1 MRELESEPVPSCSPP
16 HPSCLPASP
25 WTAQETLGH
34 PRRPTPVRTSG
45 PASSSGRQ
53 GPRGAPRGLPP
64 IPEHVAC
71 SSESWPRATHAA
83 HGQTW
88 LRAPPAPRGAE
99 CTAGFQRLGV
109 TPRSCDVP
117 VPVRGPGL
125 ADQATFRLV

>member
-25 WTAQETLGH
+25 WTGQETLGH
-34 PRRPTPVRTSG
+34 PHSPTPVHTSG

-53 GPRGAPRGLPP
+53 GLREA
-64 IPEHVAC
+64 PEHVAC

-88 LRAPPAPRGAE
+88 LRAPPAP
-99 CTAGFQRLGV
+99 
-109 TPRSCDVP
+109 P
-117 VPVRGPGL
+117 PGG
-125 ADQATFRLV
+125 